1 MSFQDDLMRADAI
14 REIRASGCTLP
25 GVAELI
31 VDFHGAVHVLTN
43 VPKIQILGEEVAA
56 SDSEQGAKMRELLQE
71 VAWTKGGGTSASD
84 VLKQL
89 MTKKDETQTSKPA
102 ESQAAADASAGIDA
116 GSVSAAA
123 ASAGA
128 SGEAAAAA
136 GNSADQGPGAAPET
150 SVAQGEGQAQGS

>member
-43 VPKIQILGEEVAA
+43 VPKIQTLGEEVAA
-56 SDSEQGAKMRELLQE
+56 SDSEQGTKMRQLLYVQAKATGTAASE
-71 VAWTKGGGTSASD
+71 V
-84 VLKQL
+84 L
-89 MTKKDETQTSKPA
+89 MTNKDETKTSTPS
-102 ESQAAADASAGIDA
+102 ESKA
-116 GSVSAAA
+116 AAA

-128 SGEAAAAA
+128 STGSASDAAAAVGASDEATAAA
-136 GNSADQGPGAAPET
+136 GIPAEPSPGAAPET
-150 SVAQGEGQAQGS
+150 SVAQGEWQAQGS

>member
-1 MSFQDDLMRADAI
+1 MSFQDELMRADAI

-43 VPKIQILGEEVAA
+43 VPKIQTLGEEVAA

-71 VAWTKGGGTSASD
+71 VAWTKGGGSSASD
-84 VLKQL
+84 VLKEL
-89 MTKKDETQTSKPA
+89 MTKKDETKTSKPA
-102 ESQAAADASAGIDA
+102 EVSSPAASTIAPAES
-116 GSVSAAA
+116 STAAA

-136 GNSADQGPGAAPET
+136 GTSAEPSPGAAPET
-150 SVAQGEGQAQGS
+150 SVALGEGQAQGS